1 MELSAEG
8 CGFFGSWGTVGRPL
22 LLVALIGLLP
32 LAKGLY
38 RGIVRR
44 IGVVIMAV
52 AAAEAAM
59 VCCHWRVFLSSYV
72 VGLPYK
78 ILRRK

>member
-1 MELSAEG
+1 MPKG
-8 CGFFGSWGTVGRPL
+8 CGFLGSWGTVGRPL

-38 RGIVRR
+38 RGIVRS
-44 IGVVIMAV
+44 IDVVIMAV

-59 VCCHWRVFLSSYV
+59 VLSLEV
-72 VGLPYK
+72 LGLFEF
-78 ILRRK
+78 LRRFAIQDST